1 MLSTIVVTSALKGA
15 IGLVGT
21 GLWLVPLL
29 IAGLSYY
36 HYDQLGEIPTQR
48 FSIIVNVKSFL
59 STPMIYGIL

>member
-36 HYDQLGEIPTQR
+36 HYDQLGT
-48 FSIIVNVKSFL
+48 FSKIHYHSTEMIVTRVRV
-59 STPMIYGIL
+59 

>member
-1 MLSTIVVTSALKGA
+1 MVLSTIVVTSALKGA

-36 HYDQLGEIPTQR
+36 HYDQLG
-48 FSIIVNVKSFL
+48 KD
-59 STPMIYGIL
+59 STGV